1 MAGTQTTPAPEK
13 DSKMSTR
20 IISLVIGLVSLVS
33 VSASAGTVRHEFRDG
48 SSKVRHSLYLNTGL
62 DCQSPM
68 QVFTAHPVIVTRDA
82 DIRLSARQVAKLTQV
97 VAMEGSAMVCSNGS
111 ELFIF

>member
-1 MAGTQTTPAPEK
+1 
-13 DSKMSTR
+13 
-20 IISLVIGLVSLVS
+20 
-33 VSASAGTVRHEFRDG
+33 
-48 SSKVRHSLYLNTGL
+48 
-62 DCQSPM
+62 
-68 QVFTAHPVIVTRDA
+68 VFTAHPVIVTRDA

>member
-1 MAGTQTTPAPEK
+1 
-13 DSKMSTR
+13 MSNS
-20 IISLVIGLVSLVS
+20 IISLVVGLVSLVS
-33 VSASAGTVRHEFRDG
+33 ITANAGTMRHEFT
-48 SSKVRHSLYLNTGL
+48 SHASKTRHSMFLNTGL

-97 VAMEGSAMVCSNGS
+97 VNAEGSAMVCSNGA